1 MIKYIAASLVLLIVL
16 FIPQAWAEEPANGLT
31 ISLSPSTIVQG
42 DPFIIRT
49 HGAPALPTGQA
60 FGRELAFVPCARG
73 KGCYEALGSATI
85 DDGAGS
91 HPVVVSS
98 GDRKASARIK
108 VKAGKWKTI
117 SLTLPPDKV
126 ELSEEDE
133 LRADMEEIRL
143 KAIWAIKSG
152 RLWSGRFI
160 WPLDTEVSTGF
171 GVRRDMNKGL
181 KISVH
186 KGVDMRGT
194 MGLPV
199 RAANSGRVVL
209 TDELYF
215 GGNTLVIDHG
225 AGVYTVYMHLSEFKS
240 KVGDL
245 VNKSDVVALVG
256 STGRS
261 TGPHLHYTVKV
272 AGESVNPEAMPKLDL
287 K

>member
-1 MIKYIAASLVLLIVL
+1 MIKHAAFYIILAMIFSV
-16 FIPQAWAEEPANGLT
+16 PQAMAKDSAGLSF
-31 ISLSPSTIVQG
+31 SLSPTTIVQG
-42 DPFIIRT
+42 DPFIVRV
-49 HGAPALPTGQA
+49 HGAAEVPSGQA
-60 FGRELAFVPCARG
+60 FGRELAFVPCATG

-85 DDGAGS
+85 EDSAGS
-91 HPVVVSS
+91 HVIVVSS
-98 GDRKASARIK
+98 GERKASARMR
-108 VKAGKWKTI
+108 VMAGKWKTI
-117 SLTLPPDKV
+117 SLTLPPGKV
-126 ELSEEDE
+126 DLSEEDE
-133 LRADMEEIRL
+133 LRADMEEVRL
-143 KAIWAIKSG
+143 KAIWAIKSE
-152 RLWSGRFI
+152 RLWSGRFVA
-160 WPLDTEVSTGF
+160 PLDTEVSTGF
-171 GVRRDMNKGL
+171 GVRRDMNKGM

-240 KVGDL
+240 KVGDM
-245 VNKSDVVALVG
+245 VSKGDVVALVG